1 MLIIYFLPQTEATLS
16 HLAFHSPSAAACYWS
31 VLAPGCL
38 LAGRTVGMEFIS
50 IPTTSPPTPTP
61 YSASPPPNSPTP
73 HLPLSRDLF
82 LIEEEDASAIDHSTA
97 RRKKLYKR
105 SCLSQ
110 QEMAA
115 GCVLRTR
122 SARTSTGRLR
132 FILYMLTRGGGL
144 LVRYTVCLSI
154 IIM

>member
-38 LAGRTVGMEFIS
+38 LAGRTVGKEFIS

-61 YSASPPPNSPTP
+61 YSACPPPPTP
-73 HLPLSRDLF
+73 PPHMCPCLATSFLSKKKSQ
-82 LIEEEDASAIDHSTA
+82 DASSIDHSTA

-105 SCLSQ
+105 LCLSQ
-110 QEMAA
+110 REMAA

-132 FILYMLTRGGGL
+132 FILYMLTLG
-144 LVRYTVCLSI
+144 CLDQRR
-154 IIM
+154 

>member
-1 MLIIYFLPQTEATLS
+1 MVRSRSWLPIGRPDRGNGIYFQSHDLTSHPHPLLS
-16 HLAFHSPSAAACYWS
+16 LS
-31 VLAPGCL
+31 
-38 LAGRTVGMEFIS
+38 
-50 IPTTSPPTPTP
+50 
-61 YSASPPPNSPTP
+61 PPNSPTP

-82 LIEEEDASAIDHSTA
+82 LIEEEDASSIDHSTA

-144 LVRYTVCLSI
+144 LVRYTVRLSI
-154 IIM
+154 ITM